1 MRDDSKLRHDAGE
14 VERGEET
21 MKYWAYRHINGSIHV
36 KSYRDGLLNARA
48 SIDDA
53 FESDFV
59 DDVLDPFEA
68 ESRQEAEQIAKARLD
83 SLKEAT
89 I

>member
-1 MRDDSKLRHDAGE
+1 
-14 VERGEET
+14 

-36 KSYRDGLLNARA
+36 KSYRNDLPNARA

-59 DDVLDPFEA
+59 DDVIDPFEA
-68 ESRQEAEQIAKARLD
+68 GSRLEAEQVAKARLD
-83 SLKEAT
+83 NLKTHGQFEKERVGE
-89 I
+89 